1 MPITR
6 INDFRAQAGQE
17 AALRDALLSLLPGI
31 AAAAGCISVRL
42 LHDAQDATRFVVLEV
57 WESVDAHRAS
67 LQGFDPDDFAHVMK
81 LFARPPS
88 GQYLA
93 PHGP

>member
-6 INDFRAQAGQE
+6 INTFRAHAGQE

-31 AAAAGCISVRL
+31 GAAAGCVSVRL

-67 LQGFDPDDFAHVMK
+67 LQGFDPDEFAHVMK
-81 LFARPPS
+81 LFAEPPS
-88 GQYLA
+88 GEYLA
-93 PHGP
+93 PHAL